1 MATSAVIQ
9 SITGLLPPLLGTLD
23 RVEWVQRHLYPPL
36 APRLAEELAPHL
48 DYICPMVYPSGYHV
62 GIPGTRNP
70 VANPYR
76 VVYESVRLT
85 RQRAAPANVRIR
97 PWLQDFRDYAF
108 DKRYFRAGEIRAQ
121 IQGTQKAGG
130 TGWMLW
136 NPKNDYT
143 GSALAPQRSVAA
155 R

>member
-1 MATSAVIQ
+1 VAADIFGYTAFNENDTDI
-9 SITGLLPPLLGTLD
+9 G
-23 RVEWVQRHLYPPL
+23 QRI
-36 APRLAEELAPHL
+36 EDLAPHVDFL
-48 DYICPMVYPSGYHV
+48 SPMVYPSGYHV

-76 VVYESVRLT
+76 VVYESIRLT

-108 DKRYFRAGEIRAQ
+108 DKRHFRAGEIRAQ
-121 IQGTQKAGG
+121 IKGTDQAGG

-143 GSALAPQRSVAA
+143 GNALVRERAVAA